1 MLETSRLQPDD
12 PFDAVFKTPTP
23 QCKSYQSAPPKLVSS
38 QSEDV
43 QLFSFQFDN
52 YLADFFEPTSFIE
65 ESIITLRRLES

>member
-23 QCKSYQSAPPKLVSS
+23 QCKSYQSAPPKFVSS

-65 ESIITLRRLES
+65 ESIITLSRLES

>member
-12 PFDAVFKTPTP
+12 PFDAVFKTPN
-23 QCKSYQSAPPKLVSS
+23 QCKSYQSAPPKLVS

-52 YLADFFEPTSFIE
+52 YLADFFEPKSFIE
-65 ESIITLRRLES
+65 ESFITLSRLES

>member
-23 QCKSYQSAPPKLVSS
+23 QCKSYQSAPPKLVS

-65 ESIITLRRLES
+65 ESIITLSRLES

>member
-23 QCKSYQSAPPKLVSS
+23 QCKSYQSAPPKLVY

-52 YLADFFEPTSFIE
+52 YLTDFFEPTSFIE
-65 ESIITLRRLES
+65 ESFITLRRLES

>member
-23 QCKSYQSAPPKLVSS
+23 QCKSYQSAPPKLVY

-65 ESIITLRRLES
+65 ESIITLSRLES